1 MAESMKD
8 YETELEASFKKIEE
22 GDILTGTV
30 ISVDEKEVVVD
41 LKYYAEGIIP
51 AEDYSREPGFS
62 LKEQVNVGDEVSA
75 TVVSKDDGNGN
86 ILLSRTEAADVL
98 AWDKLK
104 ELKDSK
110 EVIDVVVKGIVNGG
124 VIAYVEGVR
133 GFIPASKLALNYV
146 EDTNEYLN
154 KPIQVQVFDID
165 KEKGRLIL
173 SAKEILREKAE
184 EERKTKISNVQ
195 VGLVTE
201 GVVESLQPY
210 GAFVDL
216 GNGLS
221 GLVHISQICEK
232 RIKKPS
238 EVLTV
243 GDKVKVKVTAVKD
256 GKLSLSIKEATDM
269 MAKEIEEEVI
279 ELPDSKEEA
288 STSLGALFAN
298 IKYIPKRAG
307 QINEETEYVLNRFG
321 MQPPGYLSNIGTQIK
336 DMDIRMSPE
345 ADKSMSLKN
354 AWDLMMEKSI
364 VSLPIRDREGQLEGL
379 ITIGDIAKT
388 YMDTTDSYLLSR
400 AKTQYRRIAETI
412 AGTVVEGNEHGYFTK
427 GKVLVGTANPEMLK
441 AYIEPD
447 DLIIMGDR
455 EEDHLQAI
463 AQNVSC
469 IIVGMGI
476 EVSEKV
482 IKLAHEREIV
492 IIMSPYDTF
501 TIARLINQSIP
512 VRYIMKTDNLVTF
525 NTEDFTDDIQNEMIK
540 HRHRAFPVIN
550 KKGKCIGTISRRNFL
565 DMHRKKVA
573 LVDHNE
579 KDQAVDNIDKAE
591 IVEII
596 DHHKLGSLETM
607 VPISFRNQ
615 PVGCTATILY
625 EMYGE
630 QKLEISPSIAGLL
643 CAAII
648 SDTLM
653 FRSPTCTLSDKMA
666 AGALALIAGI
676 NIEQFAKE
684 MFKAGSNLKDKSP
697 EEIFYQDYK
706 KFIAEDEINFGVG
719 QISSM
724 DSDEL
729 AEIKERLVPFMVSE
743 CGRHGVTR
751 VFFMLTNIIEE
762 STELLYYGEG
772 SEEMARIAFHMEPK
786 DGVFDLKGVVSRKK
800 QLIPA
805 LMEAAQAGQNDY
817 N

>member
-1 MAESMKD
+1 MK
-8 YETELEASFKKIEE
+8 
-22 GDILTGTV
+22 
-30 ISVDEKEVVVD
+30 
-41 LKYYAEGIIP
+41 
-51 AEDYSREPGFS
+51 
-62 LKEQVNVGDEVSA
+62 
-75 TVVSKDDGNGN
+75 
-86 ILLSRTEAADVL
+86 
-98 AWDKLK
+98 
-104 ELKDSK
+104 
-110 EVIDVVVKGIVNGG
+110 
-124 VIAYVEGVR
+124 YV
-133 GFIPASKLALNYV
+133 A
-146 EDTNEYLN
+146 
-154 KPIQVQVFDID
+154 
-165 KEKGRLIL
+165 
-173 SAKEILREKAE
+173 
-184 EERKTKISNVQ
+184 
-195 VGLVTE
+195 
-201 GVVESLQPY
+201 
-210 GAFVDL
+210 
-216 GNGLS
+216 
-221 GLVHISQICEK
+221 
-232 RIKKPS
+232 
-238 EVLTV
+238 
-243 GDKVKVKVTAVKD
+243 
-256 GKLSLSIKEATDM
+256 
-269 MAKEIEEEVI
+269 
-279 ELPDSKEEA
+279 
-288 STSLGALFAN
+288 
-298 IKYIPKRAG
+298 KRAG

-321 MQPPGYLSNIGTQIK
+321 MQPPGYLSNIGTQVK

-400 AKTQYRRIAETI
+400 AKTQYKRIAETI
-412 AGTVVEGNEHGYFTK
+412 GGTVIEGNEHGYFVN
-427 GKVLVGTANPEMLK
+427 GKVMVGTANPEMLK
-441 AYIEPD
+441 AYVEED

-476 EVSEKV
+476 EVTEKV
-482 IKLAHEREIV
+482 IKLAHERQ
-492 IIMSPYDTF
+492 IIIIRSPYDTF

-512 VRYIMKTDNLVTF
+512 VKYIMKTDNLVTF
-525 NTEDFTDDIQNEMIK
+525 STEDFTDDIQNEMIK

-565 DMHRKKVA
+565 DMHKKKVA

-579 KDQAVDNIDKAE
+579 KDQAVDNIEKAE
-591 IVEII
+591 IMEII

-607 VPISFRNQ
+607 TPISFRNQ

-630 QKLEISPSIAGLL
+630 QKLEISPTIAGLL

-653 FRSPTCTLSDKMA
+653 FRSPTCTLSAKMA

-676 NIEQFAKE
+676 DIEKFARE

-706 KFIAEDEINFGVG
+706 KFIAEGDINFGVG

-724 DSDEL
+724 DTDEL
-729 AEIKERLVPFMVSE
+729 AVIKERLVPFMVSE

-751 VFFMLTNIIEE
+751 VYFMLTNIIEE
-762 STELLYYGEG
+762 STELLYYGDG
-772 SEEMARIAFHMEPK
+772 SEEMAKIAFHMDPV
-786 DGVFDLKGVVSRKK
+786 DGAFDLKGVVSRKK